1 MDENATTAAGASI
14 DFGLAGKIVL
24 LSGLTLSSYA
34 LFGLSPVLPAI
45 AAHFS
50 HTPDAGLLT
59 RSLISAAGIVV
70 AVASPIVGAIADRI
84 GARRV
89 LMLGLIAYVLAG
101 CAPFF
106 LDSLYA
112 ILLSR
117 MVMGLAIAAVGA
129 VILAILVTHSTGAAR
144 NRWLGYLTTTATIV
158 SVFYSPIVGYIGRF
172 GWRWVFL
179 TFLFALPLLILT
191 MVGIEADP
199 PREPLENHREVSGK
213 PSGFSLGT
221 PLAFII
227 FVFVA
232 GAVLISPSV
241 YIPFRLREIGITDSG
256 SIGML
261 LIPASIAGVVAG
273 FSYGWIRSKLS
284 MSSTFVIGFFA
295 VAIGLLTTA
304 TAHDAPQ
311 VVAGQIMTGFGTG
324 INMPS
329 IFVLA
334 ANAGSDAFRAR
345 TMGFAKTGVYG
356 GPMLGQL
363 LLEPVIARTNF
374 ATVLSLLGAACAA
387 FGVHYLRQVITQHRA
402 PVRQT

>member
-1 MDENATTAAGASI
+1 MGEIAATAGDASI
-14 DFGLAGKIVL
+14 DFGLAGKVVL

-50 HTPDAGLLT
+50 QTPNAGLLT
-59 RSLISAAGIVV
+59 RLLISAAGIMV
-70 AVASPIVGAIADRI
+70 AVASPIVGAIADRC

-89 LMLGLIAYVLAG
+89 LMLGLVVYALAG

-106 LDSLYA
+106 LDNLYA

-172 GWRWVFL
+172 GWRWAFL

-191 MVGIEADP
+191 IIGIERDP
-199 PREPLENHREVSGK
+199 PRPRVEQSPKSAAGRA
-213 PSGFSLGT
+213 GFSLGT
-221 PLAFII
+221 PPVFIV
-227 FVFVA
+227 FVFAA
-232 GAVLISPSV
+232 GAVLVSPSV

-261 LIPASIAGVVAG
+261 LIPSSIAGVVAG
-273 FSYGWIRSKLS
+273 LSYGWIRSKLS
-284 MSSTFVIGFFA
+284 MPLTFVIGFFA
-295 VAIGLLTTA
+295 VAAGLLITA
-304 TAHDAPQ
+304 TAHEAAQ
-311 VVAGQIMTGFGTG
+311 VMAGQVMTGFGTG
-324 INMPS
+324 INMPG

-334 ANAGSDAFRAR
+334 SNAGSDAFRAR

-374 ATVLSLLGAACAA
+374 AAVLSLLGLACAA
-387 FGVHYLRQVITQHRA
+387 FGVYYLRQVINGHRA
-402 PVRQT
+402 PMQQT